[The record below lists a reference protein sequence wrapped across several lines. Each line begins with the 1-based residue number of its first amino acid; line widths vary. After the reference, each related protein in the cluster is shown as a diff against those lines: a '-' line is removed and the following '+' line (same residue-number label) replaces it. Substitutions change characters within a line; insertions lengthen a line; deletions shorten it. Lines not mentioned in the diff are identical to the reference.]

1 MLGRTMVR
9 RDEERPVRVLLD
21 EEVRVDHCWI
31 SLAPDDDLLDLRAA
45 RAGSHNGA
53 LLAGAD
59 GMLAMI
65 TGLHLGDVPLRVEL
79 HASRPP
85 VGDAWE
91 DVVEAPLR
99 TGDETYVLTTA
110 DFGAELGLPGGTD
123 LRARWCAS
131 GVDAAYDGTR
141 SAGEPVL
148 DRYLLQLWPARRRR
162 EAVVRTTSVRYRH
175 AHEEAQR
182 TTEAARAAL
191 AAVPPVTRG
200 ELRETARRRVQAV
213 LDGVAADRRAD
224 AERADRQVWG
234 LWRPSLALRSVG
246 GRAPQLAAAAPV
258 LAERVAGLDPGAQR
272 ALAAHC
278 ARHACAAVG
287 RGDVPEIRA
296 LLAAVES
303 GHPVPPPTW
312 DTAWAW
318 VHGPTSVGAGRVSVV
333 QLSVG
338 HAAPPHRPVDPL
350 AVAVDTVVGAAQPDP
365 AAAAVW
371 AVDAWLRG
379 ADGLGDRV
387 EEIGSWIPA

>member
-1 MLGRTMVR
+1 
-9 RDEERPVRVLLD
+9 VRVLLD

-31 SLAPDDDLLDLRAA
+31 SLAPDDDPLDLSAA
-45 RAGSHNGA
+45 RAGSRNGA
-53 LLAGAD
+53 LLPGAD

-65 TGLHLGDVPLRVEL
+65 TGLHLGDVSLRVEL

-99 TGDETYVLTTA
+99 TTDERYRLSTA
-110 DFGAELGLPGGTD
+110 DFGAELELPGGTD

-148 DRYLLQLWPARRRR
+148 DRYLLQLWPARRRGD
-162 EAVVRTTSVRYRH
+162 AVVRTTSVRYRH

-191 AAVPPVTRG
+191 AALPAVTR
-200 ELRETARRRVQAV
+200 EEVRESARRRVQAL

-224 AERADRQVWG
+224 AERADRQAWG
-234 LWRPSLALRSVG
+234 SWRPSLALRSVG

-258 LAERVAGLDPGAQR
+258 LAERVAGLNPDAQR
-272 ALAAHC
+272 ALAARC
-278 ARHACAAVG
+278 ARHACASVG

-303 GHPVPPPTW
+303 GHPVTPPTW

-318 VHGPTSVGAGRVSVV
+318 VHGPAPGGTECVSVV
-333 QLSVG
+333 QRSVG
-338 HAAPPHRPVDPL
+338 HAAPPHRPIDPV
-350 AVAVDTVVGAAQPDP
+350 AVAVDTVIGAAQAD
-365 AAAAVW
+365 AGAAAVW